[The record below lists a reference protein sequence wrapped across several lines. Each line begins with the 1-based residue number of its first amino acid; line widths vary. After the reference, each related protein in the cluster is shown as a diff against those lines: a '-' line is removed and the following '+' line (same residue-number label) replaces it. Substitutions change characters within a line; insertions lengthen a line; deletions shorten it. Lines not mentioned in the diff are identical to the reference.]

1 MKVETQASRLERM
14 MRKHWNVET
23 YRVTLPPVAL
33 KRKDVKMLDP
43 GDVLLLE
50 LGRLELLLVQK
61 DETKASLEL
70 SEGEG
75 KYVTLLPKEEKKE
88 IHTKKY
94 ELLYPSFGSM
104 EIPQLTESMVLE
116 LSKIDL
122 YSVALQKADETTVA
136 EGILVES
143 EGMIALEIKKVY
155 R

>member
-50 LGRLELLLVQK
+50 LGHLELLLVQK

>member
-50 LGRLELLLVQK
+50 LGHLELLLVQK

-122 YSVALQKADETTVA
+122 YSVALQKADEMTVA

>member
-14 MRKHWNVET
+14 MRKHRNVET

-33 KRKDVKMLDP
+33 KRKDVKMLEP

-50 LGRLELLLVQK
+50 LGYLVLLLVQK
-61 DETKASLEL
+61 EEVKACLEL
-70 SEGEG
+70 SDNEG
-75 KYVTLLPKEEKKE
+75 KYVTLSPKEEKKE
-88 IHTKKY
+88 MYTKKY
-94 ELLYPSFGSM
+94 ELLYPSFGSV
-104 EIPQLTESMVLE
+104 EIPQLTEGMALE

-122 YSVALQKADETTVA
+122 YSVALQKADEMTVA